1 MLRANIGLSRKLTKD
16 YQSSGFSVNIEG
28 ELTAPTSDAEA
39 VIEQI
44 KELYDLAEEA
54 LDQQIERSRSVEA
67 IAARDTDR
75 RTPAPTTNG
84 HTAPSDRHTSNGS
97 TGSEPAATPKQINFL
112 LTIGK
117 RQRLS
122 TETLEAKIAEVL
134 GRKVGLYDLTKQQAG
149 IVLDALSGNKREQ
162 PLGSHQF

>member
-1 MLRANIGLSRKLTKD
+1 MLKANIGLSRKLTKD

-28 ELTAPTSDAEA
+28 ELTAPTSDPEA

-44 KELYDLAEEA
+44 KELYELAEEA

-67 IAARDTDR
+67 IAARDT
-75 RTPAPTTNG
+75 APHHDTTN
-84 HTAPSDRHTSNGS
+84 SNGHANGAERRA
-97 TGSEPAATPKQINFL
+97 TNGSSSDDAAATPKQINFL

-122 TETLEAKIAEVL
+122 TEKLEGKIAEVL
-134 GRKVGLYDLTKQQAG
+134 GRSVGLYDLTKQQAG

-162 PLGSHQF
+162 QSGSRQY

>member
-1 MLRANIGLSRKLTKD
+1 MLKANIGLSRKLTKD

-67 IAARDTDR
+67 IAARDAER
-75 RTPAPTTNG
+75 RPDVQPTNG
-84 HTAPSDRHTSNGS
+84 HVAAAERHASNGS
-97 TGSEPAATPKQINFL
+97 MADQPAATPKQINFL

-117 RQRLS
+117 RQRLT

-134 GRKVGLYDLTKQQAG
+134 GRPVGLYDLTKQQAG

-162 PLGSHQF
+162 QPGSRQF